1 MGSLQEHQA
10 DKSEGSAANCVV
22 GVAVVLFVGGTKG
35 SQLGVGTVVGMALG
49 LVVGVILVVSKRWL
63 EWQ

>member
-1 MGSLQEHQA
+1 
-10 DKSEGSAANCVV
+10 
-22 GVAVVLFVGGTKG
+22 
-35 SQLGVGTVVGMALG
+35 VGTVVGMELG